1 MRGVWSVRAGV
12 TEQRVVDHDGQWA
25 GAAPAPLIGRA
36 AELAGLRA
44 VLGRRG
50 APAVVAL
57 VGDPGIGKTRLLAEL
72 LAEARRDGR
81 LVLAGRAAEFER
93 EVPFGVLRNAMEDH
107 LRGWRGPG
115 RSRLDAMDLRLLP
128 SVYPALAADGSG
140 REPDLLAG
148 ERYRLHRAV
157 RALLETLAAPN
168 GLVLA
173 LDDLHWGDDG
183 SLELLD
189 HLMRHPP
196 RAPVV
201 LAVAYRPRQA
211 PARLE
216 QALAGAAQRG
226 LATTVNVG
234 PLSAAE
240 AGDLLPGVGAAR
252 LEQLYQDSGGNPF
265 YLEVLARGR
274 EADAHPWGSVRAAL
288 AGEFATLEPLCR
300 RVLHAAAVAGA
311 EFDPGLLAAVA
322 EGAES
327 DVLAALD
334 ELARRDLVRPG
345 AAPHGFRFRH
355 PLLRSA
361 AYHHAG
367 AGWRLGAHGRAAAE
381 LGRRRAPVDVR
392 APHIEASAAVGDLA
406 AVEVL
411 RDAAVDAMPANPAVA
426 AHWLGS
432 ALRLLPPDPDTVALR
447 LQLLNL
453 RGRALGIT
461 GRLTES
467 RDILGEIL
475 RLLPVGAEE
484 RLTAVSFL
492 AVLQNLMGDHAE
504 ARAVLAQE
512 LAGLPDQDGLA
523 AGVLR
528 VGLTLTS
535 VMYGR
540 SGAADVE
547 EAIRAARRTG
557 NRPLLAFALS
567 VGVVAHHSFDV
578 TDPHTT
584 AWLDEA
590 AELVDAMPDR
600 ELAGRLDTVTFL
612 SWGELYRERFA
623 AAHRHL
629 HRALRIAR
637 GSGQGHL
644 IGALQMLLGVLT
656 SMTGQ
661 LSQALVHLDDAME
674 SAVLTGTPQTH
685 ARVLGYRSWVSVWR
699 GEPAEAVALAEQAVA
714 LAVPGDSPDWQAG
727 SAEVYLGF
735 ARCAA
740 GDPGAGLEL
749 MVRGGHAAG
758 QVSVR
763 PVWQARWYQWLAA
776 AAAAAGDDRSAAGWA
791 ARAARLP
798 VADALPRR
806 AGFISLAQVH
816 ATLRDD
822 PASAAAHAKRA
833 GESFERAGDRIG
845 AAQAYLYAGA
855 AYRDLGSAAAAGR
868 ELAAARRAFAACD
881 ASPRW
886 LETLTGIS
894 LTGAAPG
901 PRLTPRELG
910 VLRLLAE
917 SLTAAAIAR
926 RLGISTGTARS
937 TSTSPGSTGS
947 WVRRTGWRPC
957 CALAK
962 PASCPVPGT
971 DASERRSGAGAPPAP
986 GMGGWSRRAGRALQ
1000 NLRLLAQGRGV
1011 LAPRDLDASRLGG
1024 LGDRDGQR
1032 QHTVLPG
1039 RRDVLDVE
1047 AVAEGQAAFEGAVHA
1062 FAAQPLDVG
1071 VGPGRTL
1078 GADGQDVVVDV
1089 DLDRAGVD
1097 AGEVAVQDEVVTGAV
1112 EVHRH
1117 RHGRGAGGARR
1128 GTEDLAGQ
1136 AVELTE
1142 RIEGQHHGSTSS
1154 CGPPAVPAGR
1164 VALGVQIISAETRAA
1179 RPR

>member
-12 TEQRVVDHDGQWA
+12 TEQRVVDHDDQR
-25 GAAPAPLIGRA
+25 AAATPAPLIGRA
-36 AELAGLRA
+36 AELAALRA
-44 VLGRRG
+44 VLGRRGG

-81 LVLAGRAAEFER
+81 LMLAGRAAEFER

-115 RSRLDAMDLRLLP
+115 RSRLDATDLRLLP
-128 SVYPALAADGSG
+128 SVYPALGADGSG

-157 RALLETLAAPN
+157 RALLEALAAPN

-240 AGDLLPGVGAAR
+240 AGDLLPPGLGAAR

-288 AGEFATLEPLCR
+288 AAEFATLEPLRR
-300 RVLHAAAVAGA
+300 RVLHAAAVAGD

-345 AAPHGFRFRH
+345 AAPGGFRFRH

-381 LGRRRAPVDVR
+381 LGRRRAPVDLR

-406 AVEVL
+406 AAEVL
-411 RDAAVDAMPANPAVA
+411 RAAAVDAMPATPAVA

-535 VMYGR
+535 VTYGR

-547 EAIRAARRTG
+547 EAIRTARRTG
-557 NRPLLAFALS
+557 NRPLLAFALG

-578 TDPHTT
+578 THPHTT

-776 AAAAAGDDRSAAGWA
+776 AAAAAGDDRGAAGWA

-833 GESFERAGDRIG
+833 AESFERAGDRIG

-855 AYRDLGSAAAAGR
+855 AYRDLGSAAAAGW
-868 ELAAARRAFAACD
+868 EIAAARRAFAACD

-886 LETLTGIS
+886 LETLTGVS

-910 VLRLLAE
+910 VLQLLAE

-926 RLGISTGTARS
+926 RLGISTGTVHKHLARLYRKLG
-937 TSTSPGSTGS
+937 TTD
-947 WVRRTGWRPC
+947 R
-957 CALAK
+957 LA
-962 PASCPVPGT
+962 
-971 DASERRSGAGAPPAP
+971 
-986 GMGGWSRRAGRALQ
+986 
-1000 NLRLLAQGRGV
+1000 
-1011 LAPRDLDASRLGG
+1011 
-1024 LGDRDGQR
+1024 
-1032 QHTVLPG
+1032 TVL
-1039 RRDVLDVE
+1039 RARE
-1047 AVAEGQAAFEGAVHA
+1047 AGLL
-1062 FAAQPLDVG
+1062 P
-1071 VGPGRTL
+1071 GPG
-1078 GADGQDVVVDV
+1078 D
-1089 DLDRAGVD
+1089 
-1097 AGEVAVQDEVVTGAV
+1097 
-1112 EVHRH
+1112 
-1117 RHGRGAGGARR
+1117 
-1128 GTEDLAGQ
+1128 
-1136 AVELTE
+1136 
-1142 RIEGQHHGSTSS
+1142 
-1154 CGPPAVPAGR
+1154 
-1164 VALGVQIISAETRAA
+1164 
-1179 RPR
+1179 